1 MRCLGRLILLAVILA
16 LAAVAWLYRDELV
29 RFGQGVVDP
38 ISVQRRTGHPSEL
51 ALASAIAKVDHL
63 ETARPDS
70 ILLNADEMASLVSAG
85 ASFLG
90 DAALDSVSVE
100 LGDRTV
106 RVRGMVDASRLPERW
121 RSVLPGALSGMQ
133 EVVASGPI
141 SPARPGVAEWQL
153 DHVMVRGIPV
163 PGSLVARA
171 VGNATGS
178 ANDGRLEVKL
188 PRSIQGF
195 RVRPEGVAVYREATG
210 Q

>member
-1 MRCLGRLILLAVILA
+1 MPDKVA
-16 LAAVAWLYRDELV
+16 LVTGASRGIGAA
-29 RFGQGVVDP
+29 
-38 ISVQRRTGHPSEL
+38 
-51 ALASAIAKVDHL
+51 
-63 ETARPDS
+63 TARPCPRPRVPRRRELS
-70 ILLNADEMASLVSAG
+70 PTHRNAEALVAES
-85 ASFLG
+85 
-90 DAALDSVSVE
+90 
-100 LGDRTV
+100 
-106 RVRGMVDASRLPERW
+106 SRSGEA
-121 RSVLPGALSGMQ
+121 LPGALSGMQ

-188 PRSIQGF
+188 PRSIQWF

-210 Q
+210 QLREGCWSSTTRNRYVT